1 MATQHTDGG
10 ELMTAY
16 GPNGEEVT
24 ITRKAFRQVYRG
36 KGFAET
42 KAGTR
47 VTADTPGPAG
57 AAAATAAARTPAK
70 APAKKAAPTRGAARK
85 ALAKS

>member
-1 MATQHTDGG
+1 MATQHKDGG

-16 GPNGEEVT
+16 GPNGEQVT
-24 ITRKAFRQVYRG
+24 VTRKAFRNVYRG

-42 KAGTR
+42 KGGTR

-57 AAAATAAARTPAK
+57 AVASTA
-70 APAKKAAPTRGAARK
+70 AARK
-85 ALAKS
+85 ALAKKAAPARGAARRKLADKS